1 MQPAYF
7 LYNIYQSGM
16 QGLTGTSCHS
26 DIGFVLDASESL
38 MDERCPGCY
47 SDEKNFVIKATRR
60 LDFSSSGAHSSVTL
74 YNKQAQLWIPFSET
88 KTLAEFHKLVSELP
102 FQGTGTSR
110 VDEGLQVAY
119 DEMFQTFNGMR
130 VSNPKTLV
138 LITDGNQL
146 GIDYLEWRTKFSNAK
161 IRLIVIGVGSEVSGE
176 DLMDLAH
183 NTTDLHFVD
192 NFSDLLNDE
201 FIDKISICDGN
212 FSSCILVYCKVI

>member
-1 MQPAYF
+1 
-7 LYNIYQSGM
+7 
-16 QGLTGTSCHS
+16 
-26 DIGFVLDASESL
+26 
-38 MDERCPGCY
+38 
-47 SDEKNFVIKATRR
+47 
-60 LDFSSSGAHSSVTL
+60 
-74 YNKQAQLWIPFSET
+74 
-88 KTLAEFHKLVSELP
+88 
-102 FQGTGTSR
+102 
-110 VDEGLQVAY
+110 
-119 DEMFQTFNGMR
+119 MFQTFNGMR

-192 NFSDLLNDE
+192 NFSGLLNDE

-212 FSSCILVYCKVI
+212 IFYV